1 MKKFLLI
8 TDAWAPQTNG
18 VVTTWVTVLGHLEA
32 AGYEIKVIHAG
43 LFKTM
48 PLPTYPEIQLARN
61 PWIMKTMIAEFAPDH
76 VHIATEG
83 SLGLYAR
90 NLLVKRNIPFTTSL
104 HTKFPEYVQE
114 RVKLP
119 LRIGYKF
126 MRWFHGPAVRTL
138 CTTASHKAELE
149 SWGLSDLVVWS
160 RGVDIERFQPQPL
173 SARARPRLVYVGRV
187 AVEKNIEA
195 FLEIDIDAD
204 KVIVGDGPQRVEL
217 EKKYPEAHW
226 LGYRKGQPLVD
237 EYASADVFV
246 FPSLTDTFGLVML
259 EANACGTPVAAFPVT
274 GPVDVVVD
282 GVNGCLDEDLAKAVE
297 GALALSREACRAHA
311 EQHTWGVVAQRL
323 MDSLVSV
330 SWTDPVLAKLGNA

>member
-18 VVTTWVTVLGHLEA
+18 VVTTWGTVLGHLED

-61 PWIMKTMIAEFAPDH
+61 PWIMKSMIAEFAPDH

-119 LRIGYKF
+119 LSIGYRF

-173 SARARPRLVYVGRV
+173 RARERPRLVYVGRV

-195 FLEIDIDAD
+195 TYRFIVERGLPFVGGFDAR
-204 KVIVGDGPQRVEL
+204 Q
-217 EKKYPEAHW
+217 EA
-226 LGYRKGQPLVD
+226 
-237 EYASADVFV
+237 
-246 FPSLTDTFGLVML
+246 
-259 EANACGTPVAAFPVT
+259 
-274 GPVDVVVD
+274 
-282 GVNGCLDEDLAKAVE
+282 
-297 GALALSREACRAHA
+297 
-311 EQHTWGVVAQRL
+311 
-323 MDSLVSV
+323 
-330 SWTDPVLAKLGNA
+330 